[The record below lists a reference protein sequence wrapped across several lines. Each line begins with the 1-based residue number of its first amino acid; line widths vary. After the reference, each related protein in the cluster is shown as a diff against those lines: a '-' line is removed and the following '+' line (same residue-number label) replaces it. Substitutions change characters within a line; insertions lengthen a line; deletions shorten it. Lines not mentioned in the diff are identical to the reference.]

1 MTENA
6 GIFLT
11 GGPMEANNDRLLCA
25 AKVSFVGMIL
35 ESFSHELKNHLSV
48 IRESNGLMHDIMG
61 VGKMDKE
68 HVGQCREA
76 MRSVD
81 RQIDKSVSL
90 ISFFDDFSRGMKFAG
105 EPCGINEAIDI
116 LLLLLHRRMSQRK
129 VTIEKSFSNKV
140 RTIPCNP
147 IDLQF
152 VVFCCIEE
160 FMRMLGQGDSII
172 VKTMSSEEEVT
183 ITIMAKSHSTRP
195 VEGGGIFPTLPLQR
209 IVEDMGATLSRH
221 PGHPEIEL
229 RIRRQT

>member
-1 MTENA
+1 MTESA
-6 GIFLT
+6 GTSLT

-48 IRESNGLMHDIMG
+48 VRESNGLMHDIMG
-61 VGKMDKE
+61 MGKMDKE
-68 HVGQCREA
+68 HTSQCWEA

-81 RQIDKSVSL
+81 RQIDKTISL
-90 ISFFDDFSRGMKFAG
+90 ISFFDGFSQGMKF
-105 EPCGINEAIDI
+105 EDKPCGINEAIDI
-116 LLLLLHRRMSQRK
+116 LLLLVHRRMSHRK
-129 VTIEKSFSNKV
+129 VTIEKAFSDKV

-152 VVFCCIEE
+152 VVFSCIEE
-160 FMRMLGQGDSII
+160 VMRMLGQGDSII
-172 VKTMSSEEEVT
+172 VKTMSSEEDVT
-183 ITIMAKSHSTRP
+183 ITIMAKTHLTHP
-195 VEGGGIFPTLPLQR
+195 VERGGICPTLPLER
-209 IVEDMGATLSRH
+209 IVEVIRATLSRH

>member
-1 MTENA
+1 
-6 GIFLT
+6 
-11 GGPMEANNDRLLCA
+11 MEANNDQALCA

-81 RQIDKSVSL
+81 RQIDKTISL
-90 ISFFDDFSRGMKFAG
+90 ISFFDGFSRGMKFAG

-116 LLLLLHRRMSQRK
+116 LLLLIHRRMSQRK

-140 RTIPCNP
+140 PTIPYNP
-147 IDLQF
+147 LDLQF

-160 FMRMLGQGDSII
+160 FMRVLGQGDSIL
-172 VKTMSSEEEVT
+172 VKTMSSEEDVT
-183 ITIMAKSHSTRP
+183 ITIMAKTHLTHP
-195 VEGGGIFPTLPLQR
+195 VEAGGIFPTLPFER
-209 IVEDMGATLSRH
+209 IVEDIRATLSRH
-221 PGHPEIEL
+221 PGRPEIEL
-229 RIRRQT
+229 RIRGQT